1 MGKPDRLYVNTQD
14 DSELD
19 DWLRRNSYRGTK
31 ENRVLLVSIIPI
43 VKTHYAKES
52 IQNLLWTELDE
63 FRENFTGKFFEL
75 EK

>member
-1 MGKPDRLYVNTQD
+1 MPIIFLNIYSCILNA
-14 DSELD
+14 